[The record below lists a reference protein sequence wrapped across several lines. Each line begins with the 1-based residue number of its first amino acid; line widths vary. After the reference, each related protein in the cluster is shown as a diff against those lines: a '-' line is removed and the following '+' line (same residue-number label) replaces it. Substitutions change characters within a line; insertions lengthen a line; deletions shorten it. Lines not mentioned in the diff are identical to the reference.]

1 MRSSIRHHVDQLLIE
16 QGRFSPIAWLLATGY
31 LSYSN
36 YIDWRDGLIENLDS
50 RFTAPR
56 ERIIEQLA
64 IATNYART
72 LGLSETRGTYLST
85 EQNELIISRNSQDDI
100 NFKTDFAP
108 PQDRMQMDLFF
119 DSAPIYAE
127 NELIDAII
135 TRNKRKIPELLD
147 TLYAFD
153 PEKHE
158 DYALLIVQEKKFRAP
173 GLSLPNKLD
182 TLDNTLM
189 PLAVKL
195 LRSEAIR
202 FLTPLW
208 QSLSA
213 ELTDCPFDP
222 ELPKLHV
229 SYSGMKAFL
238 WHDVT
243 KAIEQEPDYFKQ
255 PILLFRYAEASF
267 KQDRELSGLEHWF
280 LLFLLHTE
288 IAEQLIKQTGHHLLS
303 DDWQRFQKLDLELPT
318 QFFPAWILLIKPALA
333 KQDLILNGEA
343 EGFLAFNLA
352 KQLSAEPLE
361 STSIALRADLKKLNP
376 DLFRHFLDSR

>member
-36 YIDWRDGLIENLDS
+36 YIDWRDGLIEKLDS
-50 RFTAPR
+50 CFTAPR
-56 ERIIEQLA
+56 ERVIEQLA

-72 LGLSETRGTYLST
+72 LGLRETRGTYLST
-85 EQNELIISRNSQDDI
+85 EQNELIISRDPQYDI
-100 NFKTDFAP
+100 NFRTDFAP
-108 PQDRMQMDLFF
+108 AQDRMQMDLFF
-119 DSAPIYAE
+119 DSAPVYAE

-135 TRNKRKIPELLD
+135 TRDKRKIPELLD

-153 PEKHE
+153 SQKHE
-158 DYALLIVQEKKFRAP
+158 DFTRLIEQEKKLRAP
-173 GLSLPNKLD
+173 GLSLPNKLAVI
-182 TLDNTLM
+182 DNTLM

-195 LRSEAIR
+195 LRIEAIR

-208 QSLSA
+208 QDLTA
-213 ELTDCPFDP
+213 ELTGRPFDP
-222 ELPKLHV
+222 EQPKLHV
-229 SYSGMKAFL
+229 SYTGTKAFL

-243 KAIEQEPDYFKQ
+243 KAIEQEPDYSKQ

-267 KQDRELSGLEHWF
+267 KVARELAGLEHWF

-288 IAEQLIKQTGHHLLS
+288 TAEQLIKQTGYLLLF
-303 DDWQRFQKLDLELPT
+303 DDWKRFQELDPELPT
-318 QFFPAWILLIKPALA
+318 QFFPAWILLLKPALA
-333 KQDLILNGEA
+333 KQDLILNGVA
-343 EGFLAFNLA
+343 EGFRAFSLA
-352 KQLSAEPLE
+352 KQLSVEPLE

-376 DLFRHFLDSR
+376 DLFRHFLNSR